1 MVSKVKDSRIL
12 MKLKWYY
19 LSSYLNP
26 TFILKSC
33 LSSLVLVVIVRSW
46 YGIARSL
53 HVIAILLVI
62 ARSLYVIAR
71 FLCYYLYNLH
81 VIISL
86 YMLLPVFYISYC
98 QVSTC
103 YYHCLYMLLPVL
115 YICYASVSTC
125 YCQVSI
131 CYYQVSLC
139 YFQVSICYC
148 QSSIYVTAGP
158 LNAISRSL

>member
-1 MVSKVKDSRIL
+1 MKRSRIVKSFCMMVSKEKDSRIL
-12 MKLKWYY
+12 NKLKWYY

-46 YGIARSL
+46 YVIARSL
-53 HVIAILLVI
+53 HVIAILLVIARSLYVI

-115 YICYASVSTC
+115 YICYCQVSTC
-125 YCQVSI
+125 YCQESTGM
-131 CYYQVSLC
+131 
-139 YFQVSICYC
+139 F
-148 QSSIYVTAGP
+148 
-158 LNAISRSL
+158 